1 MGLFDKILGGG
12 PSAPL
17 TKPEAFAGVM
27 LAVVAADGNISDE
40 ESDAFLGS
48 INRMQMFREQSVAEH
63 KAMMNKLFGIL
74 KKSGPADLVTRG
86 AAALTPHLREAAF
99 AAAADL
105 VFVDGSVEDEE
116 REILESIQRA
126 LEVPD
131 ELAQQIVQV
140 MEIKNRN

>member
-1 MGLFDKILGGG
+1 MGLFDKILGGSSS
-12 PSAPL
+12 SAL
-17 TKPEAFAGVM
+17 SKPEAFAGVM

-40 ESDAFLGS
+40 ESDAFLGA
-48 INRMQMFREQSVAEH
+48 INRMQMFREQSVADH

-74 KKSGPADLVTRG
+74 RKGDAGHLVTRA
-86 AAALTPHLREAAF
+86 AAALTPSLREAAF

-105 VFVDGSVEDEE
+105 VFVDGNVEDEE
-116 REILESIQRA
+116 REILEKIQRM

-131 ELAQQIVQV
+131 DLAQQIVQV

>member
-1 MGLFDKILGGG
+1 MGLFDKVLGGG
-12 PSAPL
+12 SSVAL
-17 TKPEAFAGVM
+17 SKPEAFAGVM

-40 ESDAFLGS
+40 ESDAFLGA
-48 INRMQMFREQSVAEH
+48 INRMQMFREQSDGDH

-74 KKSGPADLVTRG
+74 RKSDPGDLVTR
-86 AAALTPHLREAAF
+86 AAATLTSRLREAAF

-116 REILESIQRA
+116 RKILERIQRA

-131 ELAQQIVQV
+131 ELAQQIVRV